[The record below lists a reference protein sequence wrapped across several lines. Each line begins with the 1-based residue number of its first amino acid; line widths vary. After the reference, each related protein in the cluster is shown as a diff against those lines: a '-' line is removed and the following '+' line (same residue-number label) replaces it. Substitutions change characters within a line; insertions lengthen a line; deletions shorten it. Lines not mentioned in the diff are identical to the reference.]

1 MLLHLFSD
9 CFFIGPLLV
18 LQLLL
23 LLLVQFGEELLLLLF
38 KLDSVLLVL
47 EHHTFQLLVHVHFF
61 HFFDFFT
68 SQLSFIIAAFIY
80 TVLLVLVQSVTRK
93 LDLIIPTSIPVLW

>member
-1 MLLHLFSD
+1 MFLHLFSD

-47 EHHTFQLLVHVHFF
+47 EHHTFQLLVHVHFL

-68 SQLSFIIAAFIY
+68 SYLSFIIAAFINA
-80 TVLLVLVQSVTRK
+80 VLLV
-93 LDLIIPTSIPVLW
+93 II